1 LALCLGS
8 AGTGKTTL
16 ALSYALEQKMLHD
29 KKIVLSK
36 AAVPIGRGKAFGPVP
51 GDIKEKYAPYLSS
64 YEIVLKKIL
73 GPKSKGYI
81 RAMFE
86 KQDIKYEPIEFV
98 RGNTY
103 EDCIFILDECQNLD
117 WHELKTVISRI
128 GQGSKIILLGDVY
141 QSDVYFKHPQES
153 GVQKLLYSNQF
164 QNSPYTFNIE
174 LTKQYRGPLADLIY
188 KIDNERKD
196 T

>member
-1 LALCLGS
+1 
-8 AGTGKTTL
+8 
-16 ALSYALEQKMLHD
+16 
-29 KKIVLSK
+29 
-36 AAVPIGRGKAFGPVP
+36 
-51 GDIKEKYAPYLSS
+51 
-64 YEIVLKKIL
+64 
-73 GPKSKGYI
+73 
-81 RAMFE
+81 MFE

-128 GQGSKIILLGDVY
+128 GQGSKIILLGDIY

-153 GVQKLLYSNQF
+153 GVQKLLYSKQF
-164 QNSPYTFNIE
+164 LNSPYTFNIE